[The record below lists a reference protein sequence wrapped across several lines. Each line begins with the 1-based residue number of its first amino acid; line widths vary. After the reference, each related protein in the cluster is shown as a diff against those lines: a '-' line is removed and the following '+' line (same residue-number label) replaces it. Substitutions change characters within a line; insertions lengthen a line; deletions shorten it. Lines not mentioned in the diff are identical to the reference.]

1 MWNLFFFKCY
11 GNASATM
18 QMFLKHYHGPKESF
32 SLLKFF
38 WIYNFFREFE
48 IMHFFLVTVNSANF
62 DKMEKMGNDIN
73 GVNKTS
79 KSILD
84 RKLFLF
90 LKHYNSP
97 KGSFSLSVK
106 FFWIF
111 FREFEIMHFF
121 GVTVNSAN
129 FDKMVRKWHQWCEQ
143 NFEINSRP
151 ETFSVL

>member
-1 MWNLFFFKCY
+1 MALTEVFHFWSFSESTTFFANSGSCIFFF
-11 GNASATM
+11 
-18 QMFLKHYHGPKESF
+18 F
-32 SLLKFF
+32 
-38 WIYNFFREFE
+38 
-48 IMHFFLVTVNSANF
+48 VTLNLANF
-62 DKMEKMGNDIN
+62 VKMEKMGNDIN

-84 RKLFLF
+84 RTLFLF

-121 GVTVNSAN
+121 LGHSKFSEFRQNGKEMAS
-129 FDKMVRKWHQWCEQ
+129 MVWTKFRNQ
-143 NFEINSRP
+143 
-151 ETFSVL
+151 FSTGNLFCTLDQ